1 MKLKESVNMKLTD
14 NQIDEIADNLDSGM
28 KCFYNLKTGEIKT
41 IINFDNWIGA
51 DEEPWEEDI
60 KEIEENW
67 DNYVEFEGMSTHE
80 SFRIMADFAENVD
93 NIGLR
98 EELVNAL
105 NKSKPFGNFKWKID
119 NSGDYRQEWF
129 NFKKARYIDWV
140 KGQINFNNIDKNE

>member
-1 MKLKESVNMKLTD
+1 MKLTD
-14 NQIDEIADNLDSGM
+14 KQIDEIADNLDSGM

-41 IINFDNWIGA
+41 IINIDNWIGA

-80 SFRIMADFAENVD
+80 SFRIMADFAENID
-93 NIGLR
+93 NDKLQERLI
-98 EELVNAL
+98 NAL
-105 NKSKPFGNFKWKID
+105 NKSKPFGNFKWQID

-129 NFKKARYIDWV
+129 DFKKACYIDWV
-140 KGQINFNNIDKNE
+140 KKQIQINNLDKIG

>member
-1 MKLKESVNMKLTD
+1 MKLNDK
-14 NQIDEIADNLDSGM
+14 QIEEIADNLDSGM

-51 DEEPWEEDI
+51 DKEPWEEDI
-60 KEIEENW
+60 NEIENNL
-67 DNYVEFEGMSTHE
+67 DNYVEFEGLSTQE

-93 NIGLR
+93 NNSLQER
-98 EELVNAL
+98 LVNAL
-105 NKSKPFGNFKWKID
+105 NKSKPFGNFKWQID

-140 KGQINFNNIDKNE
+140 KDQINFKNPDKNE